1 LKNALLGV
9 ALPLLALVGFC
20 TSAKASCGD
29 YVMMGGH
36 AQNSSLDKKAAKP
49 DIPSVPHRPCSGPM
63 CSGGPVQQPMTPSPA
78 PTTSHHDLGLLST
91 KNQDITYFLIQR
103 LAADDSQEPVSR
115 PSFIFHPPRFFSSP
129 SV

>member
-9 ALPLLALVGFC
+9 ALPLLALVAFS

-29 YVMMGGH
+29 YVTMGAH
-36 AQNSSLDKKAAKP
+36 AQNSSLDQKGGKT

-63 CSGGPVQQPMTPSPA
+63 CSGGPVQQPMTPTPA

-103 LAADDSQEPVSR
+103 LAANASQEPVSR
-115 PSFIFHPPRFFSSP
+115 PSFIFHPPRFSSSP